1 MVPPPD
7 PPATPDPT
15 FVLGV
20 LHETCDAV
28 RAALDATSDWG
39 LAGTRSGQYRSDLAA
54 DAAALEV
61 LAPHGWAVLSE
72 ESGITGLG
80 ETALHATAPGVGA
93 LDVGD
98 LGEGLLIVIDPV
110 DGSTNASRGIP
121 WYATAVCAVDDEGPL
136 VAVVCNQATGARF
149 EAVRGG
155 GARLDGVALTPSSC
169 SDLSEALI
177 GLTAWPRQHLG
188 WRQFR
193 AMGAAALDICAVAA
207 GVTDGFLDC
216 TPKGIHGVWDYLA
229 AFLVCT
235 EAGGVVGEATGR
247 DWMVRDPAERRAPVA
262 AASPALFAELEA
274 AHAEHLTT

>member
-1 MVPPPD
+1 MVPTPD
-7 PPATPDPT
+7 PLATPDPA

-39 LAGTRSGQYRSDLAA
+39 PAGTRPGQYRSDLAA

-61 LAPHGWAVLSE
+61 LSPHGWAVLSE
-72 ESGITGLG
+72 ESGITAPPA
-80 ETALHATAPGVGA
+80 TALPVADLGVAAPGAAA
-93 LDVGD
+93 LRQGMLV
-98 LGEGLLIVIDPV
+98 VIDPV

-155 GARLDGVALTPSSC
+155 GARLDGLALAPSSC
-169 SDLSEALI
+169 ADLSEALI
-177 GLTAWPRQHLG
+177 GLTAWPRRNLG

-216 TPKGIHGVWDYLA
+216 TPAGIHGVWDYLA

-235 EAGGVVGEATGR
+235 EAGGVVGEAAGR
-247 DWMVRDPAERRAPVA
+247 DWMVRDPAERLAPVA
-262 AASPALFAELEA
+262 AASPALLAELVA
-274 AHAEHLTT
+274 AHAEHLRT